1 VSCCL
6 GLNAQAIPRAISP
19 HPPHR
24 LQQHPCCCNLIVMF
38 TVILYIYIYIH
49 THTPT
54 HVYMYPLYA
63 PACTYTHVCLV
74 SVFYADTFI
83 YQPPRVSGY
92 INVHTSPQKS
102 YFTVL
107 CVFRGLNATP
117 QQEFHCSVKRQ
128 LRCIRPPYKMH
139 LETDDCHC
147 GSVGDPALRDTG
159 II

>member
-1 VSCCL
+1 ML
-6 GLNAQAIPRAISP
+6 IHMHT
-19 HPPHR
+19 HPPCAQVHM
-24 LQQHPCCCNLIVMF
+24 HTF
-38 TVILYIYIYIH
+38 THIY
-49 THTPT
+49 THLHMVT
-54 HVYMYPLYA
+54 HMYTC
-63 PACTYTHVCLV
+63 ACTYTHVCLV